1 MRMWGVFEKSF
12 ERARVD
18 RGAVLGD
25 KLYLLS
31 TQDRLRMACYSLHQ
45 DCNISSSFQ
54 VWFCLC
60 SFTSQ
65 PWDLANLA
73 ATTQKTLY

>member
-12 ERARVD
+12 ERARG
-18 RGAVLGD
+18 GAVLGD

-54 VWFCLC
+54 V
-60 SFTSQ
+60 
-65 PWDLANLA
+65 
-73 ATTQKTLY
+73 